1 MSDLH
6 RVALVVNGKR
16 REAEVESRLL
26 LVDFLRD
33 DLGLVGTHIGC
44 EHGVCGTC
52 TILMNGESIRS
63 CLTYAVQADGAEVLT
78 VEGLASNGRLH
89 PLQEAFWE
97 KQGLQCGYCTPGM
110 LLRAYEILQENPNPT
125 PEQVREG
132 IASNL
137 CRCTGYQF
145 IVEAVLEAVEQ
156 MGRPQPVVAEAGAAT
171 VQA

>member
-145 IVEAVLEAVEQ
+145 IVEAVLEAAEQ